1 MRSTSFLG
9 SMIAYVARCFCIAAD
24 QYGDREDQHRDGLY
38 EDESPLAAESDAPA
52 TQRLRDAPATR
63 PPGILIL
70 SAFDGI
76 ADGNFKWRRTRCTE
90 AISRRRIEAMNTQL
104 SETDDDMPPLVELC
118 SQSESDDEH
127 DFASRGHVSHAE
139 LP

>member
-70 SAFDGI
+70 STFDGI
-76 ADGNFKWRRTRCTE
+76 ADGTFKLRRTRCSE
-90 AISRRRIEAMNTQL
+90 ATRRRSIGAMNTQL
-104 SETDDDMPPLVELC
+104 LENDDDVPPLVPLW